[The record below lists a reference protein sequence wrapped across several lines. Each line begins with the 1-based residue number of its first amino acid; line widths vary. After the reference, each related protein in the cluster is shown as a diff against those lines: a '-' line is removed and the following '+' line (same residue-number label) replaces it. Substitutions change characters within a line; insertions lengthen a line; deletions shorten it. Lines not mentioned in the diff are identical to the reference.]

1 MWKSPTAA
9 PASLQLVHTFL
20 KGMGEDAPE
29 VALNLQQGGK
39 GLPSGVTPQPPIL
52 PRSCPLHYLVKPPDL
67 EAEGAGAWTAFSSP
81 FLPPML
87 TQPRWTTLKAHC
99 GVFCGPVP
107 LSEGLVFLF
116 ATQPLHIYFVS
127 CSWELC
133 FNCSLPPLLFGSG
146 VIEV

>member
-1 MWKSPTAA
+1 
-9 PASLQLVHTFL
+9 
-20 KGMGEDAPE
+20 MGEDAPE

-99 GVFCGPVP
+99 GVFCGPVCP
-107 LSEGLVFLF
+107 SLGRAGLFICYPATPHLFCKLLMGAVFQLLSPSTTFWKW
-116 ATQPLHIYFVS
+116 S
-127 CSWELC
+127 DR
-133 FNCSLPPLLFGSG
+133 G
-146 VIEV
+146 VVV